1 MLFVIQIFYIPQF
14 YGSHCSWELEVGSW
28 KLEVGS
34 WELQGSMFDSQ
45 QTLLTYRR
53 KHKKYV
59 IFLFFTEINFVNS
72 LPYLSKTKPQVTFM
86 KNQNHNWKI
95 SIFRLCKKLY
105 YPKVCVRNC
114 SFLNVKLQFPTDWIP
129 EKWANSSQDNTKRN
143 FALVQHVHWICKV
156 LADFIYWVLL
166 V

>member
-1 MLFVIQIFYIPQF
+1 M
-14 YGSHCSWELEVGSW
+14 GVGSW

-34 WELQGSMFDSQ
+34 
-45 QTLLTYRR
+45 YRVACSIPNR
-53 KHKKYV
+53 PFKPIKGNIKNMSFF
-59 IFLFFTEINFVNS
+59 IFYRDKFCQFSS
-72 LPYLSKTKPQVTFM
+72 LSVQNKTASNIYEEPKPQL
-86 KNQNHNWKI
+86 KI
-95 SIFRLCKKLY
+95 FIFRLCKKLY
-105 YPKVCVRNC
+105 YPKVWVRNC